1 MDIIYIERIERKS
14 IQGTAYSI
22 SSAGRALGMDRRS
35 LYPYMRI
42 AYLYIADYRIAKKAA
57 DKFSPKQPLLNG
69 YMVWVLGKIKQIFAL
84 QNNRKLAIAT
94 IKSKPEL
101 LTLET
106 YEYEQAYGQE
116 SISQGVKHEC
126 GRPGLIVA

>member
-42 AYLYIADYRIAKKAA
+42 AFLYVPDYRIAKKAS

-69 YMVWVLGKIKQIFAL
+69 YMVWTLGKIKQIFAL

-106 YEYEQAYGQE
+106 YEHEQACGQE
-116 SISQGVKHEC
+116 DAGQRVGDDPRRS
-126 GRPGLIVA
+126 GLAIA